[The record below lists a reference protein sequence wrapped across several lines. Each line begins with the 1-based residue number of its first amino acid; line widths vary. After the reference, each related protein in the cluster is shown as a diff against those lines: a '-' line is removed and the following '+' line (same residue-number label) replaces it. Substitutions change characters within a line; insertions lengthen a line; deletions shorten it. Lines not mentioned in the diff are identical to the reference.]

1 MPIDRRL
8 FAGAVAGLVAA
19 PAVVRAEP
27 FPSKQVKLIVP
38 FPAGGATDIVGR
50 TLAEEWG
57 KLWKTTVIVEN
68 RPGAGSNLGS
78 AAVARSEPD
87 GHTLLVTAITATI
100 NPHIYKQMEY
110 NPVTDLAPVTLCIQL
125 ANLMTVPN
133 SSPAKTVQEFI
144 AHAKANA
151 GKLTFASSGTGTSIH
166 LCGELFKK
174 LTNIEMTH
182 VPYRGSAL
190 AISDLITGRVD
201 VMFDNIPFMLPQAQG
216 GQVRGLAVTTKQR
229 VLAAL
234 DFPTIDESG
243 VPGFDVTSWFGVTA
257 PAKTPP
263 DIIAKINADTVSAF
277 NQPEIRQK
285 FEKLGARVTTTT
297 PGEFGQF
304 IRSETEKWGKVV
316 KDAGVKMEG

>member
-1 MPIDRRL
+1 MSFDRRQFGL
-8 FAGAVAGLVAA
+8 AAAGVIAA
-19 PAVVRAEP
+19 PAMLRAQT

-50 TLAEEWG
+50 TLGEEWG
-57 KLWKTTVIVEN
+57 KLWNTHVIVEN

-78 AAVARSEPD
+78 AQVARSEPD

-100 NPHIYKQMEY
+100 NPHVYKQVDY
-110 NPVTDLAPVTLCIQL
+110 NLFTDLTPISLCIQL

-133 SSPAKTVQEFI
+133 SSPAKSVQEFI
-144 AHAKANA
+144 AHAKANP
-151 GKLTFASSGTGTSIH
+151 GKLSFASSGTGTSIH
-166 LCGELFKK
+166 LSGELFKK

-190 AISDLITGRVD
+190 AISDLIAGRVD

-216 GQVRGLAVTTKQR
+216 GQVRGLAVTTRER
-229 VLAAL
+229 VPSAREY
-234 DFPTIDESG
+234 PTVIESG

-263 DIIAKINADTVSAF
+263 EIVAKLNADTVKAL
-277 NQPEIRQK
+277 NQPSIREK

-297 PGEFGQF
+297 PQEFGQF
-304 IRSETEKWGKVV
+304 MREETAKWGRVV
-316 KDAGVKMEG
+316 HEAGIKMEG